1 MEGGQGGCR
10 RSGTGKGSHCCSAW
24 TSGARTREGWPSLE
38 RLKSR
43 ESEHTDHWVE
53 GKGVSR
59 SPEAEK
65 AKERGT
71 NSGRVKVCVELGRLQ
86 TVRDEHLRHFRLERV
101 LLGDC
106 SYELPPV

>member
-1 MEGGQGGCR
+1 MGGERGGCR

-43 ESEHTDHWVE
+43 ESENTTIGE
-53 GKGVSR
+53 KAKGVSR
-59 SPEAEK
+59 APEAEK

-71 NSGRVKVCVELGRLQ
+71 NSGRVEVCVELGRLQ
-86 TVRDEHLRHFRLERV
+86 TVRDEHLCHVRLERV